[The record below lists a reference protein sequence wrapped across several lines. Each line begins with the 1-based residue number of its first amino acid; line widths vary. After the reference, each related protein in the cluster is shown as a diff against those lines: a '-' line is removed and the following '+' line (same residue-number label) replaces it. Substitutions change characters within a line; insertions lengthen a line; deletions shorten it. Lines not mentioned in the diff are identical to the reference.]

1 MNKSESKPK
10 PVSKIGVLLL
20 AASAI
25 LVMGLVW
32 VASAHLPYAPR
43 KIRADLD
50 SLEKRVETLE
60 NR

>member
-1 MNKSESKPK
+1 MSNPK
-10 PVSKIGVLLL
+10 PLSKVGVLLL
-20 AASAI
+20 VVATI

-32 VASAHLPYAPR
+32 MASAHLPYAPR

-60 NR
+60 KR